1 MQLESKENKA
11 IGPFGHSWIVL
22 VLQCNVLG
30 EFSVELRSILSIV
43 FHDLNS
49 FGDNQKMC
57 QIGVTNF
64 FAVPTSQVASLP
76 DFLDEFL

>member
-11 IGPFGHSWIVL
+11 IDHFGHSWIVL

-30 EFSVELRSILSIV
+30 EFSVQLRSSLSIA
-43 FHDLNS
+43 FHD
-49 FGDNQKMC
+49 
-57 QIGVTNF
+57 F
-64 FAVPTSQVASLP
+64 FAVPTSLVASLP